1 MAYNPYAHAQW
12 CLESLN
18 FMAID
23 AAKTDLPPQ
32 LRLVRDFVFKQAL
45 SLPLERNYLHEPGLV
60 PDQTIFRLEDLRK
73 HLNNPFLDLDFLQIV
88 DRGQL
93 VDLRGAR
100 CFKVVQRRQ
109 IEFVNRCVLQQH
121 LENGAACVLEGVD
134 ILEPQVNLLA
144 ATLDRT
150 HSCTFSNAVVFF
162 SQRGN
167 EAYRGHLDTDDVL
180 AIHLAGAKK
189 WRIYRRQSPRRVNL
203 TDLSESDMGP
213 LEAEVVMRAGDAL
226 FLRSG
231 TPHQVETVD
240 DYSLHL
246 SFDLCDR
253 AVNIEAALNL
263 LLKRYDHD
271 ALPPYSDTGEVL
283 DKAIT
288 AGRTEDFKREVCDL
302 QERHK
307 HNYEEFRQLINSNR
321 VSFFDRFIAAEAKVI
336 RAILIAA
343 FASLLEEINCA
354 FEIFSASGGCL
365 PI

>member
-1 MAYNPYAHAQW
+1 
-12 CLESLN
+12 
-18 FMAID
+18 MAIE
-23 AAKTDLPPQ
+23 AVKTDLPPQ

-45 SLPLERNYLHEPGLV
+45 SLPLERNYLHQPGLV

-73 HLNNPFLDLDFLQIV
+73 HLNNPFLDLDFLQFV

-93 VDLRGAR
+93 VDLRPAR
-100 CFKVVQRRQ
+100 CFKLVQRRQ

-144 ATLDRT
+144 TSLDRA

-189 WRIYRRQSPRRVNL
+189 WRIHRRQSPRRVDL
-203 TDLSESDMGP
+203 TDLPESDMGP

-231 TPHQVETVD
+231 TPHQVETAD

-253 AVNIEAALNL
+253 AVNIETAFNL
-263 LLKRYDHD
+263 ILKRYDHD
-271 ALPPYSDTGEVL
+271 ALPPYSDASEVL

-307 HNYEEFRQLINSNR
+307 HNYDEFRQLLNSNR
-321 VSFFDRFIAAEAKVI
+321 VSFFDRFITAESKVA
-336 RAILIAA
+336 RAILVGALV
-343 FASLLEEINCA
+343 SLLEEISCA
-354 FEIFSASGGCL
+354 LEIFGACGSFLS
-365 PI
+365 I

>member
-1 MAYNPYAHAQW
+1 
-12 CLESLN
+12 
-18 FMAID
+18 MAIE

-32 LRLVRDFVFKQAL
+32 LRLIRDFVFKQAL
-45 SLPLERNYLHEPGLV
+45 SLPLERHYLHEPGLV

-88 DRGQL
+88 DRGRL

-100 CFKVVQRRQ
+100 CIKVVQRRQ

-134 ILEPQVNLLA
+134 ILEPQINLLA

-189 WRIYRRQSPRRVNL
+189 WRIHRRQSPRRVDL

-213 LEAEVVMRAGDAL
+213 VEAEIVMKAGDAL

-231 TPHQVETVD
+231 TPHRVETVD

-253 AVNIEAALNL
+253 TVNVETAFNL
-263 LLKRYDHD
+263 LLKRYDRD
-271 ALPPYSDTGEVL
+271 ALPPYSTTNDVL
-283 DKAIT
+283 DKAI
-288 AGRTEDFKREVCDL
+288 APGCTEEFKREVRDL
-302 QERHK
+302 QQQHK
-307 HNYEEFRQLINSNR
+307 HKCEEFRQLISSNR

-336 RAILIAA
+336 RAILFAA
-343 FASLLEEINCA
+343 LISLLEEIDCVL
-354 FEIFSASGGCL
+354 EIFSACGGGL
-365 PI
+365 PT